1 MSDSHAFLAPSSAH
15 IWGPGG
21 CAYHPTMA
29 AAYPATDDSPEA
41 REGTAAHHLLACR
54 LLGVVVEVG
63 EIDPDGTPITAAMFE
78 CTDDFVRDV
87 EALRAEFP
95 DLEERV
101 EERVNMPMV
110 HPKLNWGTADWFAI
124 SREAKRIW
132 GKDYKNGHRY
142 VDAWDNWQ
150 LADYLLGV
158 VDHFMLTEYR
168 EYAADLAIY
177 QPLCFHPDGPVKHW
191 PVEGARL
198 VDIGAQLAAAA
209 AEATGP
215 NPAMRSGS
223 YCGDCSG
230 ATKCPAFIRAGGN
243 AIDMSLKGTPPV
255 EMDAAARGTFRTMVA
270 AAAERLK
277 GMATGLDAEIERDAR
292 AGKATPGWELKPGNP
307 RLDWTASM
315 EDVYSLGV
323 AMDVPLF
330 KATPYGAGE
339 TILVGPITP
348 TQAIKAGIDEA
359 VIMEYAKRPPAA
371 LKVAQSSTN
380 SAAKAF
386 K

>member
-1 MSDSHAFLAPSSAH
+1 MTEAAHAFLAPSSAH

-21 CAYHPTMA
+21 CAYNPTMA
-29 AAYPATDDSPEA
+29 AAFPASDDSPEA
-41 REGTAAHHLLACR
+41 REGTAGHHLLACR
-54 LLGVVVEVG
+54 LQGVVVEVG
-63 EIDPDGTPITAAMFE
+63 ELDPGGTPITAEMFE

-87 EALRAEFP
+87 EALRAAYP

-110 HPKLNWGTADWFAI
+110 SPQNWGTADWFAI
-124 SREAKRIW
+124 SRSAKKVW
-132 GKDYKNGHRY
+132 LKDFKFGHRY
-142 VDAWDNWQ
+142 VDAWNNWQ
-150 LADYLLGV
+150 LADYLLGA

-168 EYAADLAIY
+168 EYQADLAIY
-177 QPLCFHPDGPVKHW
+177 QPRCYHPDGPVKTWELGGH
-191 PVEGARL
+191 AFM
-198 VDIGAQLAAAA
+198 DIGAQLASAA
-209 AEATGP
+209 AEATGKD
-215 NPAMRSGS
+215 PAMRTGP

-243 AIDMSLKGTPPV
+243 AIDLSMRGAPV
-255 EMDAAARGTFRTMVA
+255 EMDAAARGTFRSMIA
-270 AAAERLK
+270 AAIKRLE
-277 GMATGLDAEIERDAR
+277 GMATGMDADIEAAIRS
-292 AGKATPGWELKPGNP
+292 GKAIPGWELKPGNP
-307 RLDWTASM
+307 RLDWSM
-315 EDVYSLGV
+315 PMEEVYSLGV
-323 AMDVPLF
+323 AMGVPLF

-371 LKVAQSSTN
+371 LKVVASDKTH
-380 SAAKAF
+380 AAKAF

>member
-1 MSDSHAFLAPSSAH
+1 MTEHAFLAPSSAH

-41 REGTAAHHLLACR
+41 REGTAAHHLLAMR

-63 EIDPDGTPITAAMFE
+63 ELDPHGTPITAEMVE

-87 EALRAEFP
+87 EAIRAAYS
-95 DLEERV
+95 DLEERT

-110 HPKLNWGTADWFAI
+110 SPLNWGTADWFAI
-124 SREAKRIW
+124 SRAGRKVW

-142 VDAWDNWQ
+142 VDAWENWQ
-150 LADYLLGV
+150 LADYLLGA
-158 VDHFMLTEYR
+158 VDHFMLTEY
-168 EYAADLAIY
+168 AQFTADLAIY
-177 QPLCFHPDGPVKHW
+177 QPRCFHPDGPVKHW
-191 PVEGARL
+191 ELGGERL
-198 VDIGAQLAAAA
+198 VDIGAQLAGAA
-209 AEATGP
+209 AEATSR
-215 NPAMRSGS
+215 NPQMRTGE
-223 YCGDCSG
+223 YCQDCSG
-230 ATKCPAFIRAGGN
+230 NTKCPAFIRAGGN
-243 AIDMSLKGTPPV
+243 GIDLSMRGAPV
-255 EMDAAARGTFRTMVA
+255 EMDAAARGTFRTMIA
-270 AAAERLK
+270 AASERLK

-292 AGKATPGWELKPGNP
+292 AGKPTPGWELKPGNP
-307 RLDWTASM
+307 RLDWTAPM

-330 KATPYGAGE
+330 KATPYGKGE

-359 VIMEYAKRPPAA
+359 VIMEYAKRPPAG
-371 LKVAQSSTN
+371 LKVAQSDKTH
-380 SAAKAF
+380 AAKAF
-386 K
+386 S